1 MNPLLGMASGP
12 ILLSFF
18 VALLI
23 LMLIIFWFNFLLPS
37 SHEEGRNLV
46 WVPLVVVVYDMCC
59 GLTISCLIVGVS
71 SADHQ
76 PMSIIYGCKLS
87 ELHNLAVIHRFVV
100 CGLWHLRCLWLLR
113 TSFSVLW
120 PELIEGAEF
129 FRPNH
134 ETLNAKGSETNK
146 VGIDQHNA
154 HS

>member
-71 SADHQ
+71 STDHQ

-113 TSFSVLW
+113 TSFSVFSLRSSK
-120 PELIEGAEF
+120 AQNF
-129 FRPNH
+129 FGPIMK
-134 ETLNAKGSETNK
+134 LLMQK
-146 VGIDQHNA
+146 VVRQTK
-154 HS
+154 

>member
-23 LMLIIFWFNFLLPS
+23 LMLIIFWFKFLLPS

-71 SADHQ
+71 STDHQ